1 MPSPRRRLDGA
12 PTPARRP
19 RVAGLRR
26 PEAPEGR
33 HETEQAEATKEQQ
46 SAQAGTERGTAG
58 SQRDG
63 ERSRPSPRRK
73 TRDGG
78 RTKPAAEEE
87 VSTADV
93 GDDPVAP
100 ARQDGESSKRP
111 QRRFGYAAVAVLL
124 VIGLVFSGLAVL
136 FKFRH
141 SEVASATDNTALVDV
156 ATTAQVKQAMS
167 EAAES
172 LFSVDFNDV
181 GKTQRAADRLLVN
194 DEVKRKYDALMGQ
207 VREIA
212 PKQKMVVTVKATRSA
227 VVQLDGD
234 RAKVMVYIDQTATR
248 TDTNQTSAGGAAM
261 WLTAERRD
269 GEWKVVNM
277 DTYGGDQAAPSQ
289 QPAPSSQAGQPN
301 GGN

>member
-1 MPSPRRRLDGA
+1 MPSPRRRLDGV

-33 HETEQAEATKEQQ
+33 HETEQVEAPKEPRSGKADAEREPDSGQRAT
-46 SAQAGTERGTAG
+46 
-58 SQRDG
+58 

-73 TRDGG
+73 TRDAG
-78 RTKPAAEEE
+78 RAKPAAEEE
-87 VSTADV
+87 VTTAEVD
-93 GDDPVAP
+93 GDPLTS
-100 ARQDGESSKRP
+100 ARPEGESSKRP
-111 QRRFGYAAVAVLL
+111 PRRFGYAAVALLL
-124 VIGLVFSGLAVL
+124 VVGLVFSGLAVL

-141 SEVASATDNTALVDV
+141 GEVASATDNTALVDV

-172 LFSVDFNDV
+172 LFSVDFNDLN
-181 GKTQRAADRLLVN
+181 KTQRAADRLLVN

-248 TDTNQTSAGGAAM
+248 TDNNQTSAGGAAM
-261 WLTAERRD
+261 WLTTERRD

-289 QPAPSSQAGQPN
+289 QPAPSSQAGQPQ